1 MRYRHSKLQHLLL
14 SVGAIFVC
22 ISVHAAESDVPVAE
36 TKAPTDDGVKLS
48 LESDKTLKF
57 SVDEATWLSLD
68 VSPQGDRL
76 VIEVLG
82 DLYLLSIDGGQAKP
96 LSTGMHF
103 DSQPRFSPDG
113 SRIAF
118 ISDRD
123 GQDDL
128 WVMSATDEIDEKLPM
143 PLKLTKSES
152 RTDMASPSW
161 SPDGKSIVVSQSS
174 WKLRTFELWAYHLD
188 GGKGVQITKAMAT
201 ADNKNDDRTNALG
214 AVYSPDG
221 RYLYYSSKLGGFG
234 YNLQFPQWQV
244 ARRDLLTGSV
254 DVLTQSQ
261 GSAFRPVISPDGS
274 QLVYGTRYEQQT
286 GLRIRNLETG
296 KDQWL
301 AYPVQRD
308 DQESRFT
315 RDLLPGYAFT
325 PDGRTIITTKNGKL
339 VRIDVQSSVVGEIP
353 FSVDIEKRIA
363 TRLYYPYRADVGPV
377 KARIISNPS
386 LSPNGKKLTF
396 SAFSRIYVKDLKSGE
411 AEAIS
416 PEGMV
421 GAFPGWS
428 PKGSEVV
435 YVSWQSEGGHI
446 YRQRARK
453 GSKPKR
459 ISQHAA
465 YYTHPAWSPDGAR
478 IFALRGSGY
487 ERLVRQGDYGPVI
500 GSDVIWLSAD
510 GSETH
515 VVIPARG
522 LSRPHFGTEP
532 DRIYLQLSAGMFAN
546 KGTSSLVSIRIDGTD
561 RRDILSS
568 AGPGAYS
575 AQGEVPSELM
585 QMSPDGQHAL
595 IQHANQVYVAALLNA
610 TAITMNGDEII
621 EDCVI
626 LIKDGRIMEVGAR
639 SDVVIP
645 EEFERRDLQGK
656 FIIPG
661 LIDTHAHYRARRN
674 VPSLSNASFLANLA
688 YGVTTGM
695 DVQPST
701 IDLIS
706 AQDMVDVGLMLG
718 PRVYSTG
725 PGIFSNNEFTSQR
738 HAYGVLKRY
747 RDHYGVKNLKAYIS
761 GNRKQRQWLLQAA
774 RDLQLMPTTEG
785 SLDMKLDLTHMI
797 DGFSGNEHSLP
808 LPDLYDDVVQL
819 TAQTRIAYT
828 PTLLVNYGGPWTE
841 DYYYTNESPHDDPK
855 LRRYTPYYA
864 LAARTLRR
872 AWFHDREY
880 ITTRIAQQAKKIV
893 DAGGQVGI
901 GAHGQLQGLGYHW
914 ELWSVAS
921 GSTNMDAL
929 RSATLMGA
937 EMIGLHQD
945 VGSLAAGKFADLVV
959 LNSNPLDN
967 IRNSADI
974 QFVMKA
980 GALYEGDTLDQ
991 VWPQEEKLADQW
1003 WWHIDPAES
1012 LGQ

>member
-1 MRYRHSKLQHLLL
+1 
-14 SVGAIFVC
+14 VGAIFVC

-201 ADNKNDDRTNALG
+201 ADTKNDDRTNALG

-921 GSTNMDAL
+921 GSTNMDAS

>member
-921 GSTNMDAL
+921 GSTNMDAS

>member
-201 ADNKNDDRTNALG
+201 ADTKNDDRTNALG

-855 LRRYTPYYA
+855 LSRYTPYYA

-980 GALYEGDTLDQ
+980 GALYEGDPLDQ

>member
-201 ADNKNDDRTNALG
+201 ADTKNDDRTNALG

-828 PTLLVNYGGPWTE
+828 PTLLVNYGGPWAE

>member
-201 ADNKNDDRTNALG
+201 ADTKNDDRTNALG

-828 PTLLVNYGGPWTE
+828 PTLLVNYGGPWAE

-921 GSTNMDAL
+921 GSTNMDAS

>member
-201 ADNKNDDRTNALG
+201 ADTKNDDRTNALG

-706 AQDMVDVGLMLG
+706 AQDMVDVGLMLD

>member
-1 MRYRHSKLQHLLL
+1 
-14 SVGAIFVC
+14 VGAIFVC

-48 LESDKTLKF
+48 LESDKTLRF

-201 ADNKNDDRTNALG
+201 ADTKNDDRTNALG

>member
-201 ADNKNDDRTNALG
+201 ADTKNDDRTNALG

-921 GSTNMDAL
+921 GSTNMDAS

>member
-48 LESDKTLKF
+48 LESDKTLRF

-201 ADNKNDDRTNALG
+201 ADTKNDDRTNALG

>member
-48 LESDKTLKF
+48 LESDKTLRF

-201 ADNKNDDRTNALG
+201 ADTKNDDRTNALG

-585 QMSPDGQHAL
+585 QMSPDGQHTL
-595 IQHANQVYVAALLNA
+595 IQHANQVYVAALLNPFLQKQKVTVSASELPLVRITDVGANFVRWNTQGDKITWSVGNHFYQRPLASLDFRQAEKEKESAADKDNQQDPAESKPLAEEHEAVSVNQVEVYMPRDQAEGSIALLNA

-661 LIDTHAHYRARRN
+661 LI
-674 VPSLSNASFLANLA
+674 
-688 YGVTTGM
+688 
-695 DVQPST
+695 
-701 IDLIS
+701 
-706 AQDMVDVGLMLG
+706 
-718 PRVYSTG
+718 
-725 PGIFSNNEFTSQR
+725 
-738 HAYGVLKRY
+738 
-747 RDHYGVKNLKAYIS
+747 
-761 GNRKQRQWLLQAA
+761 
-774 RDLQLMPTTEG
+774 
-785 SLDMKLDLTHMI
+785 
-797 DGFSGNEHSLP
+797 
-808 LPDLYDDVVQL
+808 
-819 TAQTRIAYT
+819 
-828 PTLLVNYGGPWTE
+828 
-841 DYYYTNESPHDDPK
+841 
-855 LRRYTPYYA
+855 
-864 LAARTLRR
+864 
-872 AWFHDREY
+872 
-880 ITTRIAQQAKKIV
+880 
-893 DAGGQVGI
+893 
-901 GAHGQLQGLGYHW
+901 
-914 ELWSVAS
+914 
-921 GSTNMDAL
+921 
-929 RSATLMGA
+929 
-937 EMIGLHQD
+937 
-945 VGSLAAGKFADLVV
+945 
-959 LNSNPLDN
+959 
-967 IRNSADI
+967 
-974 QFVMKA
+974 
-980 GALYEGDTLDQ
+980 
-991 VWPQEEKLADQW
+991 
-1003 WWHIDPAES
+1003 
-1012 LGQ
+1012 

>member
-201 ADNKNDDRTNALG
+201 ADTKNDDRTNALG

-921 GSTNMDAL
+921 GSTNMDAS

-1003 WWHIDPAES
+1003 WWHIDPAE
-1012 LGQ
+1012 

>member
-1 MRYRHSKLQHLLL
+1 
-14 SVGAIFVC
+14 VGAIFVC

-201 ADNKNDDRTNALG
+201 ADTKNDDRTNALG

-855 LRRYTPYYA
+855 LSRYTPYYA

-921 GSTNMDAL
+921 GSTNMDAS

>member
-1 MRYRHSKLQHLLL
+1 VRYRHSKLQHLLL

-48 LESDKTLKF
+48 LESDKTLRF

-201 ADNKNDDRTNALG
+201 ADTKNDDRTNALG

-585 QMSPDGQHAL
+585 QMSPDGQHTL